1 MVIGFSLTFLSDG
14 KLFVRAEN
22 FKVLEVSSGEH
33 LAVKGLFLAPHITV
47 QTIENAG
54 INFVFA
60 CVRVFCSD
68 FRYESNGIFVLGVGF
83 FFFRQI
89 STF

>member
-33 LAVKGLFLAPHITV
+33 LAVKGLFLAPRITV
-47 QTIENAG
+47 QTIEMRG
-54 INFVFA
+54 
-60 CVRVFCSD
+60 
-68 FRYESNGIFVLGVGF
+68 
-83 FFFRQI
+83 
-89 STF
+89 